1 MRPATAGDAPAQLR
15 LVTIPISH
23 YCEKARWAL
32 DRAGLRYREERH
44 IQGIH
49 RVAARRAG
57 GGATV
62 PVLVTPEGAIGES
75 REILVWA
82 DTQMEPERRLF
93 PDAPA
98 AHAQV
103 DALCRRLDDGLGPC
117 GRRLIYVH
125 MFRQPELVFAFNDQ
139 GVPAWEDA
147 ALRCGWPLLRRFVGR
162 ALGIVPG
169 IEAQD
174 EAAVFSELDHVA
186 ELLADGRPYL
196 CGESFGA
203 ADLTFA
209 ALAAPVILPTEYGV
223 ALPQLDVLQHS
234 TAALVRRA
242 REHPAGRHAL
252 TLFTRHRRPAPS
264 RDMAPTVSPA

>member
-1 MRPATAGDAPAQLR
+1 MSAPDGPQPPLR
-15 LVTIPISH
+15 LITIPISH

-32 DRAGLRYREERH
+32 DRAELRYREERH

-62 PVLVTPEGAIGES
+62 PVLVTAEGAIGES
-75 REILVWA
+75 HEILVWCDA
-82 DTQMEPERRLF
+82 HLAPERRLF
-93 PDAPA
+93 PAEPDARA
-98 AHAQV
+98 EV

-125 MFRQPELVFAFNDQ
+125 MFRQRKLVFAFNDQ

-147 ALRCGWPLLRRFVGR
+147 MLRAGWPLLKRFVAR

-169 IEAQD
+169 IEARD
-174 EAAVFSELDHVA
+174 EAAVFRELDHVA
-186 ELLADGRPYL
+186 ELLSDGRPYL
-196 CGESFGA
+196 CGERFGA

-209 ALAAPVILPTEYGV
+209 ALCAPVIVPPEYGV
-223 ALPQLDVLQHS
+223 ALPQPDALEPA
-234 TAALVRRA
+234 TATLVQRA
-242 REHPAGRHAL
+242 RAHPAGRYAL
-252 TLFTRHRRPAPS
+252 ALFAEHRRAAPAH
-264 RDMAPTVSPA
+264 ATAGTVLGP